1 MKIKRKLLN
10 TFFYTLIFLNSAHLF
25 SQQDSIPKTKSVFW
39 QKVHYGGGLG
49 LAFSNGYSNFS
60 LSPTGYY
67 HINKTVSVG
76 AGISGSYVAQESN
89 PSNYN
94 ALGYKSIVFGGSVIG
109 LLHPIENIQ
118 LSTEIEQLRV
128 TRKFDEV
135 NSNKDS
141 FWNTAVFLGVGYRSQ
156 NVTFGARFNLL
167 HANQNNIYGQ
177 SWLPFV
183 RVMF

>member
-25 SQQDSIPKTKSVFW
+25 SQQDSIPKTISVFW
-39 QKVHYGGGLG
+39 QKVQYGGGLG
-49 LAFSNGYSNFS
+49 LAFGNGYSNFS